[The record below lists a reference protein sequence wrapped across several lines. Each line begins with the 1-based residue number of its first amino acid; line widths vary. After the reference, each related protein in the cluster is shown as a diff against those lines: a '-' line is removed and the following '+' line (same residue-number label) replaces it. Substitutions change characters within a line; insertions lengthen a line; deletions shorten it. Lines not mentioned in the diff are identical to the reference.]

1 MKSEALL
8 VDTQAMFTPTAPD
21 EIFDGLKKLT
31 GHLVDTGPFNIFAL
45 FKRNSERLDVG
56 KGGFV

>member
-21 EIFDGLKKLT
+21 EKKGLKKLT

-45 FKRNSERLDVG
+45 FTRNFERLDVG